1 MGTVSKCHWVLSNWQ
16 MLHPT
21 TVRAHRE
28 ARALRAKGALRVLV
42 LTVRKALADWSGGRD
57 GRARVRAILQGE
69 TTKDAAGMDTIAT
82 ATAHRIVPRK
92 ESAEGADVASKRME
106 QARTKE
112 KMRDPS
118 GVGET
123 PMTIAK
129 GLETT
134 AIIESATIVAKETTI
149 AVTAEI
155 MIAVMTEIMIAATE
169 ITIAATKITI
179 ATTETMITKFRA
191 TIKMS

>member
-1 MGTVSKCHWVLSNWQ
+1 

-155 MIAVMTEIMIAATE
+155 MIAVMTEIMIAVMTEIMIAATE